1 MAEEDARVPPRQ
13 PGLGLGWYC
22 RAMRELASRLTRLL
36 ADREEEFLDLGRQL
50 MEFSGASQS
59 LSRQAHAL
67 AELAAGEDVG
77 RGAQELAAELEE
89 MTGVCDISGGEQ
101 SLAELERVLRV
112 IEALSAG
119 VAGFGRVVRSLQML
133 GISTRI
139 ESARLGDKGL
149 GFTTLADDVEKLA
162 GKIVSNSSQVLDKSK
177 SLSTMISDA
186 HGQTRNMIDAQ
197 DACSSRIITELR
209 TSLDGLTGLADS
221 SRELSVALAERSGA
235 IAAGISEVV
244 ASLQFHDIVRQQ
256 VEHVE
261 EALGD
266 MLGMIQQRGGAA
278 ADGCARNAAGRD
290 GDAEEPEGLDVDAD
304 PEIRDLVGWIADVAK
319 LQESQLANA
328 EERFSSALENLRLH
342 LGEVARSV
350 ASMSQDAEGLAASDS
365 GGEGSVLDRIEHGS
379 LSVIAAMRQFAV
391 QAEKI
396 GRVMSDVAGTVSDMV
411 GFVEDI
417 EEVGSEIELIAL
429 NAAVKAA
436 RTGDEGRALGVL
448 AQAIQ
453 KLSVEARD
461 MTGDVSRSLTE
472 ISEASTGLERN
483 AADYLDTSRLE
494 QMAVRQESLM
504 HTLRQV
510 NSTFLRNL
518 DALRTESGGLHDALR
533 ETAGRAVLDREICA
547 ELASA
552 RVDMAEISGEARRA
566 VPLADDSRRPER
578 LKELL
583 SRYTMEVERLVHES
597 AFGEGGGPV
606 HDAAEGEVEMF
617 GDDDNIELF

>member
-1 MAEEDARVPPRQ
+1 MAGENIQSPSGRSG
-13 PGLGLGWYC
+13 PGLDWYC
-22 RAMRELASRLTRLL
+22 RSMRELASRLTRLL

-50 MEFSGASQS
+50 MGFSGASQS

-89 MTGVCDISGGEQ
+89 MAGVCDISGGEQ
-101 SLAELERVLRV
+101 SMAELERVLRV
-112 IEALSAG
+112 IESLSAG
-119 VAGFGRVVRSLQML
+119 VTGFGRVVRSLQML

-162 GKIVSNSSQVLDKSK
+162 GKIVGNSSQVLDKGK
-177 SLSTMISDA
+177 ALSAMISEA
-186 HGQTRNMIDAQ
+186 HSQTGNMMEAQ
-197 DACSSRIITELR
+197 EICSSRIVTELR
-209 TSLDGLTGLADS
+209 TSLDGLTGLAAS
-221 SRELSVALAERSGA
+221 SRELSGALAERSGA
-235 IAAGISEVV
+235 IASGISEVV

-278 ADGCARNAAGRD
+278 AGACRQ
-290 GDAEEPEGLDVDAD
+290 PEGGGEEAGEAADGLDEETN

-342 LGEVARSV
+342 LGEVARTVS
-350 ASMSQDAEGLAASDS
+350 SMSKDAEGLAASDS
-365 GGEGSVLDRIEHGS
+365 RGEGNVLDRIEHGS

-396 GRVMSDVAGTVSDMV
+396 GRVMSEVAGTVAEMV

-429 NAAVKAA
+429 NAAIKAA

-472 ISEASTGLERN
+472 ISDASSGLERN
-483 AADYLDTSRLE
+483 AANYLDTSSLE
-494 QMAVRQESLM
+494 RMAGRQEGLM

-510 NSTFLRNL
+510 NSAFLQSL
-518 DALRTESGGLHDALR
+518 EAVRTESRGLHDALR
-533 ETAGRAVLDREICA
+533 ETAGRAILDKEICA

-552 RVDMAEISGEARRA
+552 RGAMEKISSEARRA
-566 VPLADDSRRPER
+566 VPLADDSGRPER

-597 AFGEGGGPV
+597 AFGEGGGTV

-617 GDDDNIELF
+617 GDDNIELF